1 MKKEQALIVFI
12 KNNGNEKSR
21 IAEIV
26 GREKASFIYSEL
38 LAECYALCKSLD
50 FCDLII
56 YYSDKIEQ
64 EDKWSEIAN
73 DKRIQKDGNLG
84 FKMQEAINETLDDYK
99 KIILIGS
106 DCPYIT
112 KEDLKEGFISLD
124 MADVCLGPCIDGGY
138 YLIGMKE
145 KRNYLFQNIE
155 WSSNSVF
162 CNTIDKIYEHEL
174 SVATLNKYS
183 DIDHLEDY
191 NNWKEIKR

>member
-1 MKKEQALIVFI
+1 MKKEQALILFI

-26 GREKASFIYSEL
+26 GHEKASHIYSEL
-38 LAECYALCKSLD
+38 LAECYTLCKSLD
-50 FCDLII
+50 FCELII
-56 YYSDKIEQ
+56 YYSNTIEQ
-64 EDKWSEIAN
+64 KDKWSEIAN
-73 DKRIQKDGNLG
+73 DKKIQKDGNLG
-84 FKMQEAINETLDDYK
+84 FKMQEAINETLHDYK
-99 KIILIGS
+99 KVILIGS
-106 DCPYIT
+106 DCPYMT
-112 KEDLKEGFISLD
+112 KEDLTEGFLSLD
-124 MADVCLGPCIDGGY
+124 KADVCLGPCIDGGY

-162 CNTIDKIYEHEL
+162 YDTIDKIYEHEL

-183 DIDHLEDY
+183 DIDYIEDY